1 MKIYIAGAMF
11 TTREKERI
19 EKIAKLLRALGHTVF
34 VPHEYVVPN
43 ADKLENNEWAKL
55 VFEADLKALNEADA
69 IYYFC
74 EGMNGDIG
82 AAWECGYAYAKG
94 KRIFV
99 DELQDE
105 AKISLM
111 VGQCTETEI
120 ESYQS

>member
-1 MKIYIAGAMF
+1 MF
-11 TTREKERI
+11 TVKEKERV

-43 ADKLENNEWAKL
+43 ADELENNEWAQL

-74 EGMNGDIG
+74 EGMNGVIG

-99 DELQDE
+99 DELQE
-105 AKISLM
+105 ETVISLM
-111 VGQCTETEI
+111 VGQCAETEI